1 MRATAALLLVFA
13 GTSLGAQAEPTK
25 VFTGPLHYCGSSF
38 AIDLAAGE
46 KVEFQQGPD
55 FAVEALISERG
66 GFGIYEGNFPQNG
79 TDGVVVD
86 ARLGKVV
93 KRLPRD
99 QYGFSYLV
107 ETGLQF
113 PAYVH
118 TWGDAFKGT
127 SADFLLLQRLD
138 FAPPT
143 KRHCSGPSYAR
154 NS

>member
-1 MRATAALLLVFA
+1 VF
-13 GTSLGAQAEPTK
+13 E
-25 VFTGPLHYCGSSF
+25 GPLHYCGSSF
-38 AIDLAAGE
+38 AIELAAGE

-55 FAVEALISERG
+55 FAVESLISERG

-79 TDGVVVD
+79 TDGEVVEVG
-86 ARLGKVV
+86 LGKVV

-99 QYGFSYLV
+99 QYGISYLV

-127 SADFLLLQRLD
+127 PADLPLLRRLD
-138 FAPPT
+138 FAPPA